1 MTMWKMIYMNRMNS
15 STPLVRVLNPLDLR
29 HCSDHDT
36 DEYMLQ
42 QPVHNRHYQASRGL
56 ARLSL
61 APALLKS
68 YQDQSI
74 EIQHPQPRMQTQPMN
89 KITNG
94 RRGMLWTL
102 VRSDMR

>member
-1 MTMWKMIYMNRMNS
+1 MIYMNRMNS
-15 STPLVRVLNPLDLR
+15 STPSVSVLNPLDLK

-61 APALLKS
+61 APALSKS
-68 YQDQSI
+68 YQDQKT
-74 EIQHPQPRMQTQPMN
+74 EIHHPEPRMQTQPMN
-89 KITNG
+89 QITNG